1 MLNTRVSGLRQAE
14 TTLRL
19 TRGPVPGC
27 DQKKSATARGF
38 DCVAPAKGSSIEC
51 HQLDAID

>member
-27 DQKKSATARGF
+27 GQKKSATARGS
-38 DCVAPAKGSSIEC
+38 DCAAQAKV
-51 HQLDAID
+51 